1 MQSPGLQDVLE
12 EVAQRASGFS
22 ISVNGRVK
30 RHLLYCRGGFSI
42 VYQGT
47 LDESPHDIQVAVKT
61 IPISGD
67 IRQLDNYTMAIKVEP
82 SPLSIIYLRLFRRRT
97 AKYTLGRSCLTRI
110 SSRCLE
116 SLQILIA
123 RFP

>member
-22 ISVNGRVK
+22 INVNGRVK
-30 RHLLYCRGGFSI
+30 RGPSRCRGGFSI

-47 LDESPHDIQVAVKT
+47 LEGSPHDIQVAVKT

-67 IRQLDNYTMAIKVEP
+67 IQQLDSYTMAIKVEP
-82 SPLSIIYLRLFRRRT
+82 SPLSIMYLPLIRRCS